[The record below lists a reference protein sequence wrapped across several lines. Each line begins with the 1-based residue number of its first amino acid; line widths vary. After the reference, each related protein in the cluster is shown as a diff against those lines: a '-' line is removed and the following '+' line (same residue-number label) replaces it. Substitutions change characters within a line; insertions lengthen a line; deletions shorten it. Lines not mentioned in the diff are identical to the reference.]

1 MSKVSYRR
9 KFKFFESE
17 NVSITV
23 IDYGSV
29 REKCQYCNHP
39 LRYHYVVDDKKTGQA
54 RRMKVGCECVK
65 FFLRQAG
72 VDEVLIER
80 ADKIIKKQMA
90 ALNHVRKFENLDVDK
105 LYNVMVNVLS
115 FNSSRITAVI
125 NEMVNKEMKEKYNY
139 ESTWGMRKERD
150 ELRKVVRKN
159 ASVQALFEMQKSDS
173 YLESKKVWE
182 KKYYGKYRG
191 LSGLYWTYRNTPGK
205 FSKEALE
212 NWRQRTISGYL
223 GTITSPYYFNH

>member
-1 MSKVSYRR
+1 MENVSNYRR

-54 RRMKVGCECVK
+54 KRMKVGCECVK
-65 FFLRQAG
+65 TFLHEAG
-72 VDEVLIER
+72 VDEILIER
-80 ADKIIKKQMA
+80 ADKVIKKQMA

-105 LYNVMVNVLS
+105 LYETMNNVLMFNPQRIS
-115 FNSSRITAVI
+115 FIVRTEVDKKLSMLYGKDIWGHWDERERIT
-125 NEMVNKEMKEKYNY
+125 KEVRETIAIKSLTEARSS
-139 ESTWGMRKERD
+139 STYIDAKTLWD
-150 ELRKVVRKN
+150 
-159 ASVQALFEMQKSDS
+159 
-173 YLESKKVWE
+173 

-191 LSGLYWTYRNTPGK
+191 LSNIYYRYVRNSDS
-205 FSKEALE
+205 FSKVALE
-212 NWRQRTISGYL
+212 DWRQKMIKVYL
-223 GTITSPYYFNH
+223 QPVSSPYYFG